1 MNFNECLEKLDKL
14 EVKRKADYSI
24 WGYLYQFDLALYD
37 MLSHNTDEDLF
48 KDEANDSEVTYQ
60 IEVIEDY
67 IKYYNLSD
75 KKCLRIAQVKYSS
88 TADRFNYWN
97 VIVDL
102 YYDYLYFSNKSSEE
116 VDIKCGIFF
125 NALDDTVFTKEQIIK
140 VGKSEIDSFIQTY
153 LKVAAISEADTSNKE
168 KVKNNHNNRVIQII
182 SEYHSEENLVKFLEE
197 CLMIRWTESRE
208 DLISLIKEKLVDNFE
223 NEFPTFV
230 EQNKKEILYSLAI
243 NFIINEWQRKKSIEE
258 IVEIKVNGLI
268 NHVKEIANNEN
279 IVITNMIIMNVRKA
293 IDETIDEIVFEL
305 IEEGMEGYEIKRKL
319 NDTYY
324 KYADS
329 LFAKLEPILMD
340 KLNRFKFINTVS
352 LKQSISKETYFK
364 FSPIEEYGYFSRQQ
378 SYLSSYF
385 KRLLKFISYNISEG
399 IKEQLEIDI
408 MLNFEND
415 ILLFQHPYEERTS
428 ILLPKTHD
436 NAKFEHNVI
445 FKRVRQSK
453 VKPKVW
459 YFDEVDVNPI
469 YDLNICK
476 PGQLDIDIKE
486 PYDNRYYIECMK
498 CLKENSSFDMS
509 EINCIFCE
517 RCKRNGKDKN
527 RKSTE

>member
-1 MNFNECLEKLDKL
+1 
-14 EVKRKADYSI
+14 
-24 WGYLYQFDLALYD
+24 

-48 KDEANDSEVTYQ
+48 KDEVNDSEVTYQ

-75 KKCLRIAQVKYSS
+75 KKCIRIAQVKYSS

-102 YYDYLYFSNKSSEE
+102 YYDYLYFSNNSDEE

-125 NALDDTVFTKEQIIK
+125 NALDDSVFTKEQIIK
-140 VGKSEIDSFIQTY
+140 AGKSEIDSFIETY
-153 LKVAAISEADTSNKE
+153 LKVAAISEAGVSSEE
-168 KVKNNHNNRVIQII
+168 KVKDNHNNRVIKII
-182 SEYHSEENLVKFLEE
+182 SEYHSEENLVRFLEE
-197 CLMIRWTESRE
+197 CLMIRWTESRA
-208 DLISLIKEKLVDNFE
+208 DLISLIKEKLVDNFD
-223 NEFPTFV
+223 NEFPAFV
-230 EQNKKEILYSLAI
+230 EHNKKEILYSLAI
-243 NFIINEWQRKKSIEE
+243 NFIINEWQRKKNIEE
-258 IVEIKVNGLI
+258 TVEINVNGLI

-279 IVITNMIIMNVRKA
+279 IIITNMIIMNVRKA
-293 IDETIDEIVFEL
+293 IDENMNEIVYEF
-305 IEEGMEGYEIKRKL
+305 IKKGMEGYEIRSKL
-319 NDTYY
+319 NNTYY

-329 LFAKLEPILMD
+329 LFTKLEPLLMD
-340 KLNRFKFINTVS
+340 KLNRFKFINTVA
-352 LKQSISKETYFK
+352 LKEPISKEAYFRLN
-364 FSPIEEYGYFSRQQ
+364 SIEEYGYFSIQQ
-378 SYLSSYF
+378 SYLRSYF
-385 KRLLKFISYNISEG
+385 KRLLKFISYNVSEG
-399 IKEQLEIDI
+399 ISEHVEIDNMI
-408 MLNFEND
+408 KFEND

-436 NAKFEHNVI
+436 NAEFEHNVI
-445 FKRVRQSK
+445 FKKIRQST

-476 PGQLDIDIKE
+476 PGQLDIDINE

-509 EINCIFCE
+509 EINSIFCE
-517 RCKRNGKDKN
+517 RCKRNEQDRN
-527 RKSTE
+527 RKSPD